1 MIMFKLNKLEIL
13 KDIFVLTRTVGLL
26 GAVTYGIGII
36 LGAGIYVLI
45 GPAAGLAGNSVWASF
60 IIGAVISSLTGLSYA
75 ELSTMF
81 PKAAAEYI
89 YVKRAFKSEL
99 LAFLTGWLIIFTG
112 IVSMSTVALG
122 FAGYFKAIFS
132 LPMIFVAL
140 SLIVLLSLLNFL
152 GIEKSSKVN
161 ILFTAIEIGGL
172 LLVIILGMSKIGT
185 VNYFEAP
192 SISGVFAAAALM
204 FFAYLGFEDI
214 VNIAEETTNPKKN
227 LPRALILSIAVTAIF
242 YVLVG
247 LAVVNLANWETLSIS
262 SAPLSFAVSTVLGPS
277 GFSIMSY
284 VALFATA
291 NTVLITS
298 IVGSRM
304 IYGMAK
310 DEALPKILSKVHH
323 KTKTPWTAIIGL
335 MILSVLFLFL
345 GDVELVANITSLG
358 VFITFALV
366 NLSLIWLRYKKPE
379 LNRPFKVPLNIRSFP
394 VMPFLGLLSC
404 LLMITQFDIFV
415 VLFGLV
421 IIGLGVFV
429 YIIYKKKS
437 IREPVLQA

>member
-1 MIMFKLNKLEIL
+1 M
-13 KDIFVLTRTVGLL
+13 LTRSIGLFE
-26 GAVTYGIGII
+26 AVAYGVGII

-45 GPAAGLAGNSVWASF
+45 GPATGLAGNSVWVSF
-60 IIGAVISSLTGLSYA
+60 IIGALISSLTGLSYA

-89 YVKRAFKSEL
+89 YVKRAFKNDL

-112 IVSMSTVALG
+112 IVSISTVALG
-122 FAGYFKAIFS
+122 FGGYFKAIFS
-132 LPMIFVAL
+132 FPIFLSAL
-140 SLIVLLSLLNFL
+140 ILIIMLSVLNFI

-161 ILFTAIEIGGL
+161 ILFTAIEVGGL
-172 LLVIILGMSKIGT
+172 LIVIILGMSKIGT

-192 SISGVFAAAALM
+192 NISGVFGAAALM

-214 VNIAEETTNPKKN
+214 VNIAEETSNPEKN
-227 LPRALILSIAVTAIF
+227 LPRALILSIIVTAIF

-247 LAVVNLANWETLSIS
+247 LAVVNLANWQVLSVS
-262 SAPLSFAVSTVLGPS
+262 QAPLSFAVSTVLGPN

-284 VALFATA
+284 IALFATA

-310 DEALPKILSKVHH
+310 DNAIPNILSKVHK
-323 KTKTPWTAIIGL
+323 KTKTPWIAILTI
-335 MILSVLFLFL
+335 MIFSMLFIFL
-345 GDVELVANITSLG
+345 GDIELVANITSLG

-366 NLSLIWLRYKKPE
+366 NLSLIWLRYKKPN
-379 LNRPFKVPLNIRSFP
+379 LKRPFKVPFSIRKFP
-394 VMPFLGLLSC
+394 VIPFFGLLSC
-404 LLMITQFDIFV
+404 LLMLTQFDLFV

-421 IIGLGVFV
+421 LIGSGGFV
-429 YIIYKKKS
+429 YFIYKKF
-437 IREPVLQA
+437 